1 MFCNF
6 LIEVVI
12 QVETVITKV
21 KQGKYPEE
29 TFLPK
34 HSEARGYGPTEKLN
48 LHF

>member
-29 TFLPK
+29 TFFCPNTV
-34 HSEARGYGPTEKLN
+34 RGYGPTEKLN